1 MLRDATILIDLLNSV
16 ELRDTENSDI
26 MIKQL
31 IKLKEFINLPLYKL
45 YAQLRMEMK
54 PAEVADIANAVLYKA
69 STLYGLKEYRRSFRL
84 ILVNIFNFNPINLD
98 IIKLVIANF
107 YSLNFLELSGILYS
121 RLFQGVADPEC
132 LYFSGLSY
140 YFLQER
146 SRALPYLEQ
155 FNAIVANS
163 VRYQKELADL
173 TKISGK
179 LIAQMRQDTS
189 ISS

>member
-16 ELRDTENSDI
+16 ELQDTENSDI

-45 YAQLRMEMK
+45 YVQLRMETK

-69 STLYGLKEYRRSFRL
+69 STLYNLKEYRRSFRL

-121 RLFQGVADPEC
+121 RLFQEVADPEC

-140 YFLQER
+140 YFLQEW